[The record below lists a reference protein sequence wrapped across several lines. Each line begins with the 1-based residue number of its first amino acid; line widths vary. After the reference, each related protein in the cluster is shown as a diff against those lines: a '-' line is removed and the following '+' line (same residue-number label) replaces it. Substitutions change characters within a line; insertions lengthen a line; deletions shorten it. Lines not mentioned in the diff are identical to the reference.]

1 MYMIGMLILCLAV
14 ATVVR
19 TGESD
24 VSTRFFGAWSLTS
37 YELRLASGTVSKPF
51 GDHPIGRIIYM
62 KNGQMSAQLMPPAL
76 ALFASADPLQATADE
91 ADHAWRNYIGYWG
104 TFTVDSRAG
113 IVIHHIEG
121 GGWFPNWIGQKQ
133 IRSFRFSGD
142 ELIHH

>member
-1 MYMIGMLILCLAV
+1 M
-14 ATVVR
+14 
-19 TGESD
+19 
-24 VSTRFFGAWSLTS
+24 
-37 YELRLASGTVSKPF
+37 
-51 GDHPIGRIIYM
+51 
-62 KNGQMSAQLMPPAL
+62 
-76 ALFASADPLQATADE
+76 
-91 ADHAWRNYIGYWG
+91 GYWG